1 MLYTQIPNTQSIK
14 TCKFL
19 LFNARV
25 HLKQISFGKIFDCG
39 KNVDCRN
46 CLLDAGSCGWCSKS
60 QSLVDRHLPHQHRI
74 PKSLS
79 TSTASFLFPPVSLS
93 LALLS
98 LRLLTRLPSHFPFSL
113 SLVTYSH
120 NFPHSLTQTPTP
132 LSLPHFNSFTPIPL
146 SFKLCAT

>member
-1 MLYTQIPNTQSIK
+1 MVAIK

-93 LALLS
+93 LSPPPYTTSLTTSFTCHLLS
-98 LRLLTRLPSHFPFSL
+98 QLPLLQLL
-113 SLVTYSH
+113 S
-120 NFPHSLTQTPTP
+120 HSLTPTH
-132 LSLPHFNSFTPIPL
+132 LSLP
-146 SFKLCAT
+146 